1 MSTRYVRCN
10 VESGGYTTQGSDEW
24 VDYEPY
30 SGAEPFGTNIP
41 QSIKATFTNVYP
53 NYTSNV
59 TVSFSIKLQ
68 LSNGNWYTI
77 YSSSA
82 VGNKNSSSIFNTPII
97 QLNSDL
103 VGLLQNNSIS
113 HIGIFQDGS
122 RHIRGTS
129 SSSATIEIDYIEYT
143 PPPIVVT
150 APSNISY
157 SQTGQTIYFS
167 WSASSVSGGSGNIEY
182 TLRDS
187 EGVEIASTTA
197 TSLSIPASKIGYG
210 SFQYQIT
217 ADYSGQTASSG
228 FFWLTSHAPSVTL
241 PANPTIT
248 VSGRNLVVSFSG
260 GSTGSYGSGSI
271 TYHLFYGNQNTGYF
285 ETEVAVTPP
294 SSITVPYSYN
304 VQYGFT
310 IIAYYSGAEAQSSTV
325 YKTVSAPSITKQPAV
340 TKVSPAS
347 GKQTTIT
354 WSAAQVAN
362 QGIAVIDYHYYIGI
376 KKTYSGNASYIG
388 GTRNLS
394 ATISES
400 KILEKCGSSFRGT
413 CYLFVCAEWYDGK
426 ERGGWTTPSASALT
440 FVYDPVTLTAPS
452 NIKASQSGTNVTF
465 SWTAAVASGGNGGIT
480 YKLFNLSD
488 GVVVTSTTATSVTIA
503 ASTLGYANMQWRIIA
518 EYDGH
523 TQNSASIYFEPKAPS
538 LSTPAKPTVTISGNK
553 FTVTWSAASGAYG
566 TGNVTYVLHY
576 GNKSTGYFESSFD
589 VGTARTY
596 TIEFTDWSMQH
607 GFTVTA
613 RYSGLKTDSETT
625 YITTP
630 TPTLTKPGAPQVS
643 QTGRKV
649 TVTWAAAK
657 GSNGVGDV
665 YYYLF
670 AGSEDSVVYQG
681 AGTSAVITPPAY
693 DESKGYFVLAT
704 YCGAEQWSTTT
715 YFTANSPQLTPSG
728 TPSVSY
734 SDGVFTLSWE
744 AAVGSYG
751 DGEVTYTVFY
761 GDAANGFSSKSKSV
775 GTATTTAIA
784 MWIEDAECRFWIRA
798 SYSGK
803 TADSSYA
810 SIVVGSHRT
819 VNYCVPDTGQFVQ
832 CIAYYCADGITFT
845 EQIPHYCSDGQNF
858 VECSN

>member
-1 MSTRYVRCN
+1 MSQ
-10 VESGGYTTQGSDEW
+10 TQGAVRVPAASSFALSWEGLEAPSTYKEAFD
-24 VDYEPY
+24 
-30 SGAEPFGTNIP
+30 I
-41 QSIKATFTNVYP
+41 SITDRSAT
-53 NYTSNV
+53 
-59 TVSFSIKLQ
+59 
-68 LSNGNWYTI
+68 LSCSAG
-77 YSSSA
+77 SSA
-82 VGNKNSSSIFNTPII
+82 Y
-97 QLNSDL
+97 
-103 VGLLQNNSIS
+103 
-113 HIGIFQDGS
+113 GIYFV
-122 RHIRGTS
+122 
-129 SSSATIEIDYIEYT
+129 SSA
-143 PPPIVVT
+143 P
-150 APSNISY
+150 
-157 SQTGQTIYFS
+157 YFS
-167 WSASSVSGGSGNIEY
+167 DYSDPKKIVGASGSETVTSSVSLNGKTLCLTY
-182 TLRDS
+182 T
-187 EGVEIASTTA
+187 GTFAGWNVF
-197 TSLSIPASKIGYG
+197 Y
-210 SFQYQIT
+210 IT
-217 ADYSGQTASSG
+217 
-228 FFWLTSHAPSVTL
+228 F
-241 PANPTIT
+241 
-248 VSGRNLVVSFSG
+248 
-260 GSTGSYGSGSI
+260 
-271 TYHLFYGNQNTGYF
+271 
-285 ETEVAVTPP
+285 
-294 SSITVPYSYN
+294 
-304 VQYGFT
+304 
-310 IIAYYSGAEAQSSTV
+310 
-325 YKTVSAPSITKQPAV
+325 
-340 TKVSPAS
+340 
-347 GKQTTIT
+347 
-354 WSAAQVAN
+354 
-362 QGIAVIDYHYYIGI
+362 
-376 KKTYSGNASYIG
+376 
-388 GTRNLS
+388 
-394 ATISES
+394 
-400 KILEKCGSSFRGT
+400 
-413 CYLFVCAEWYDGK
+413 
-426 ERGGWTTPSASALT
+426 
-440 FVYDPVTLTAPS
+440 YDPVTLTAPS
-452 NIKASQSGTNVTF
+452 NLKASQSGTNVTF
-465 SWTAAVASGGNGGIT
+465 SWTAAAASGGNGGIT

-488 GVVVTSTTATSVTIA
+488 GVVITSTTATSITIA

-523 TQNSASIYFEPKAPS
+523 TQNSASIYFEPKSPS

-553 FTVTWSAASGAYG
+553 FTASWSAASGAYG

-576 GNKSTGYFESSFD
+576 GNKATGYFESSFD

-613 RYSGLKTDSETT
+613 YYSGVEATGETT

-649 TVTWAAAK
+649 TVAWAAAK
-657 GSNGVGDV
+657 GSSGVGSV

-681 AGTSAVITPPAY
+681 TGTAVVITPPAY

-704 YCGAEQWSTTT
+704 YCGAEQWSATT
-715 YFTANSPQLTPSG
+715 YFTANSPQLTSSG

-810 SIVVGSHRT
+810 SIVVSSHRT

>member
-1 MSTRYVRCN
+1 MSQ
-10 VESGGYTTQGSDEW
+10 TQGAVRVPAASSFTLSWEGLEAPSNYKEAFEIYLTDR
-24 VDYEPY
+24 
-30 SGAEPFGTNIP
+30 S
-41 QSIKATFTNVYP
+41 AT
-53 NYTSNV
+53 
-59 TVSFSIKLQ
+59 
-68 LSNGNWYTI
+68 LSCSAG
-77 YSSSA
+77 SSA
-82 VGNKNSSSIFNTPII
+82 DGIYFVSSADYFSDYSDPKKII
-97 QLNSDL
+97 GASGTET
-103 VGLLQNNSIS
+103 V
-113 HIGIFQDGS
+113 
-122 RHIRGTS
+122 TS
-129 SSSATIEIDYIEYT
+129 SVSLNGKTLCLTYTGTFAGWNTFYITFYDPVT
-143 PPPIVVT
+143 LT
-150 APSNISY
+150 APSNFKA
-157 SQTGQTIYFS
+157 SQSGQTVSLS
-167 WSASSVSGGSGNIEY
+167 WTGSSASGGNGSVVYKLYNVSDG
-182 TLRDS
+182 T
-187 EGVEIASTTA
+187 VVASTTA
-197 TSLSIPASKIGYG
+197 TSLSIAASTLGYASCQYKIIAEYG
-210 SFQYQIT
+210 GHAESSNIIWINPQRTSLT
-217 ADYSGQTASSG
+217 APES
-228 FFWLTSHAPSVTL
+228 
-241 PANPTIT
+241 PTIT
-248 VSGRNLVVSFSG
+248 VSGRNLVVGFSG

-325 YKTVSAPSITKQPAV
+325 YKTVSAPSITKQPV
-340 TKVSPAS
+340 ITKVSPTS

-362 QGIAVIDYHYYIGI
+362 QGIAVIVYHYYIGT

-394 ATISES
+394 ATISQK

-440 FVYDPVTLTAPS
+440 FVYDPVSLAAPS
-452 NIKASQSGTNVTF
+452 NLKASQTGTNVTF
-465 SWTAAVASGGNGGIT
+465 SWTAAVASGGNGEIT

-488 GVVVTSTTATSVTIA
+488 GVVVTSTAATSVTIA

-523 TQNSASIYFEPKAPS
+523 TQNSASIYFEPKSPS

-553 FTVTWSAASGAYG
+553 FTVSWSAASGAYG

-576 GNKSTGYFESSFD
+576 GNKATGYFESSFD

-613 RYSGLKTDSETT
+613 YYSGVEATGETT

-649 TVTWAAAK
+649 TVAWAAAK
-657 GSNGVGDV
+657 GSSGVGSV

-681 AGTSAVITPPAY
+681 TGTAVVITPPAY

-704 YCGAEQWSTTT
+704 YCGAEQWSATT
-715 YFTANSPQLTPSG
+715 YFTANSPQLTSSG

>member
-1 MSTRYVRCN
+1 MSQ
-10 VESGGYTTQGSDEW
+10 TQGAVRVPAASSFTLSWEGLEAPSNYKEAFEIYLTDR
-24 VDYEPY
+24 
-30 SGAEPFGTNIP
+30 S
-41 QSIKATFTNVYP
+41 AT
-53 NYTSNV
+53 
-59 TVSFSIKLQ
+59 
-68 LSNGNWYTI
+68 LSCSAG
-77 YSSSA
+77 SSA
-82 VGNKNSSSIFNTPII
+82 DGIYFVSSADYFSDYSDPKKII
-97 QLNSDL
+97 GASGTET
-103 VGLLQNNSIS
+103 V
-113 HIGIFQDGS
+113 
-122 RHIRGTS
+122 TS
-129 SSSATIEIDYIEYT
+129 SVSLNGKTLCLTYTGTFAGWNTFYITFYDPVT
-143 PPPIVVT
+143 LT
-150 APSNISY
+150 APSNFKA
-157 SQTGQTIYFS
+157 SQSGQTVSLS
-167 WSASSVSGGSGNIEY
+167 WTGSSASGGNGSVVYKLYNVSDG
-182 TLRDS
+182 T
-187 EGVEIASTTA
+187 VVASTTA
-197 TSLSIPASKIGYG
+197 TSLSIAASTLGFASCQYKIIAEYG
-210 SFQYQIT
+210 GHAESSNIIWINPQRTSLT
-217 ADYSGQTASSG
+217 APES
-228 FFWLTSHAPSVTL
+228 
-241 PANPTIT
+241 PTIT

-310 IIAYYSGAEAQSSTV
+310 IISYYSGAEAQSSTV
-325 YKTVSAPSITKQPAV
+325 YKTVSAPSITKQPAI
-340 TKVSPAS
+340 TQVSPAS

-362 QGIAVIDYHYYIGI
+362 QGIAAIDYHYYIGTQ
-376 KKTYSGNASYIG
+376 KTYSGNSSYIG

-394 ATISES
+394 ATISQS
-400 KILEKCGSSFRGT
+400 KILEKCGSSFMGT

-452 NIKASQSGTNVTF
+452 NLKASQTGTNVMF
-465 SWTAAVASGGNGGIT
+465 SWTAAAASGGNGGIT

-488 GVVVTSTTATSVTIA
+488 GVVVTSTTATSITIA

-553 FTVTWSAASGAYG
+553 FTVSWSAASGTYG

-576 GNKSTGYFESSFD
+576 GNKATGYFESSIN

-596 TIEFTDWSMQH
+596 TIEFSDWSMQY

-613 RYSGLKTDSETT
+613 YYSGVEAAGETT

-643 QTGRKV
+643 QTGRKL

-657 GSNGVGDV
+657 GSSGVGSV

-670 AGSEDSVVYQG
+670 AGSEDNIVYQG
-681 AGTSAVITPPAY
+681 TGTSATITPPAY

-704 YCGAEQWSTTT
+704 YCDAEQWSTTT

-728 TPSVSY
+728 APSVSY

-761 GDAANGFSSKSKSV
+761 GDAVNGFSSKSKSV

-810 SIVVGSHRT
+810 SIAVDSHRT

-832 CIAYYCADGITFT
+832 CIVYYCADGITFT

>member
-1 MSTRYVRCN
+1 MATFKVNGVAMSQ
-10 VESGGYTTQGSDEW
+10 TQGAVRVPAASSFALSWEGLEAPSNYKEAFD
-24 VDYEPY
+24 
-30 SGAEPFGTNIP
+30 I
-41 QSIKATFTNVYP
+41 SITDRSAT
-53 NYTSNV
+53 
-59 TVSFSIKLQ
+59 
-68 LSNGNWYTI
+68 LSCSAG
-77 YSSSA
+77 SSA
-82 VGNKNSSSIFNTPII
+82 YGIYFVSSAPYFSDYSDPKKIVGAS
-97 QLNSDL
+97 
-103 VGLLQNNSIS
+103 
-113 HIGIFQDGS
+113 GS
-122 RHIRGTS
+122 ETVTS
-129 SSSATIEIDYIEYT
+129 SAPLNGKTLCLTYTGTFAGWNTFYITFYDPVT
-143 PPPIVVT
+143 LT
-150 APSNISY
+150 APSNFKA
-157 SQTGQTIYFS
+157 SQSGQTVNLS
-167 WSASSVSGGSGNIEY
+167 WTGSSASGGNGSVVYKLYNVSDGMVV
-182 TLRDS
+182 T
-187 EGVEIASTTA
+187 STTA
-197 TSLSIPASKIGYG
+197 TSLSIAASTLGYASCQYKIIAEYG
-210 SFQYQIT
+210 GHSESSNVIWINPQR
-217 ADYSGQTASSG
+217 AS
-228 FFWLTSHAPSVTL
+228 LTV

-325 YKTVSAPSITKQPAV
+325 YKTIAAPSITKQPAI
-340 TKVSPAS
+340 TKVSPTS

-354 WSAAQVAN
+354 WSAAQVSN
-362 QGIAVIDYHYYIGI
+362 QGIAAVYYQYFVGPAS
-376 KKTYSGNASYIG
+376 TYSDSYHIG
-388 GTRNLS
+388 TTQSLS
-394 ATISES
+394 AAVSQSE
-400 KILEKCGSSFRGT
+400 ILEKCGSSFRGT
-413 CYLFVCAEWYDGK
+413 CYLFVRAYWDDGT
-426 ERGGWTTPSASALT
+426 ENGGWIAPSAVS

-452 NIKASQSGTNVTF
+452 NLKASQTGTNVTF
-465 SWTAAVASGGNGGIT
+465 SWTAAAASGGNGGIT

-488 GVVVTSTTATSVTIA
+488 GVVVTSTTATSITIA

-553 FTVTWSAASGAYG
+553 FTVSWSATSGAYG

-576 GNKSTGYFESSFD
+576 GNKATGYFESSIN

-596 TIEFTDWSMQH
+596 TIEFSDWSMQY

-613 RYSGLKTDSETT
+613 YYSGVEATGETT

-630 TPTLTKPGAPQVS
+630 TPMLTKPGAPQVS

-704 YCGAEQWSTTT
+704 YCGAEQWSATT
-715 YFTANSPQLTPSG
+715 YFTANSPQLTSSG

-798 SYSGK
+798 IYSGK

>member
-1 MSTRYVRCN
+1 MSQ
-10 VESGGYTTQGSDEW
+10 TQGAVRVPAASSFALSWEGLEAPSNYKEAFNISIT
-24 VDYEPY
+24 DY
-30 SGAEPFGTNIP
+30 S
-41 QSIKATFTNVYP
+41 AT
-53 NYTSNV
+53 
-59 TVSFSIKLQ
+59 
-68 LSNGNWYTI
+68 LSCSAG
-77 YSSSA
+77 SSA
-82 VGNKNSSSIFNTPII
+82 YGIYFVSSAPYFSDYSDPKKIVGAS
-97 QLNSDL
+97 
-103 VGLLQNNSIS
+103 
-113 HIGIFQDGS
+113 GS
-122 RHIRGTS
+122 ETVTS
-129 SSSATIEIDYIEYT
+129 SVSLNGKTLCLTYTGTFAGWNVFYITFYDPVT
-143 PPPIVVT
+143 LT
-150 APSNISY
+150 APSNFKA
-157 SQTGQTIYFS
+157 SQSGQTVNLS
-167 WSASSVSGGSGNIEY
+167 WTGSSASGGSGSIVYKLYNVSDG
-182 TLRDS
+182 T
-187 EGVEIASTTA
+187 VVTSTTA
-197 TSLSIPASKIGYG
+197 TSLSIAASTLGYASCQYKIIAEYG
-210 SFQYQIT
+210 GHSESSNVIWINPQRTSLT
-217 ADYSGQTASSG
+217 A
-228 FFWLTSHAPSVTL
+228 

-248 VSGRNLVVSFSG
+248 VSGRNFVVSFSG

-340 TKVSPAS
+340 TKVSPTS

-452 NIKASQSGTNVTF
+452 NLKASQSGTNVTF
-465 SWTAAVASGGNGGIT
+465 SWTAAAASGGNGGIT

-553 FTVTWSAASGAYG
+553 FAVSWPAASGAYG

-657 GSNGVGDV
+657 GSSGVGSV

-681 AGTSAVITPPAY
+681 TGTAVVITPPAY

-704 YCGAEQWSTTT
+704 YCGAEQWSATT
-715 YFTANSPQLTPSG
+715 YFTANSPQLTSSG